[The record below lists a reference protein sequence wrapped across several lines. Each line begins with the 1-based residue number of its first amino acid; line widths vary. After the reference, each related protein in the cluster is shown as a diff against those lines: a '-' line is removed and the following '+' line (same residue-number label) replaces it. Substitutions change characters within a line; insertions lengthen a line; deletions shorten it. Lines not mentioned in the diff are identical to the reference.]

1 MSSLKEGAN
10 TSPECN
16 GTSEELNA
24 SAQEPQEGREPERAV
39 GQKIRKCLICRTL
52 FSSAWGGAHLPA
64 VQIHL
69 RMAERC
75 TYVISEGEFTVI
87 DARAEAAA
95 R

>member
-1 MSSLKEGAN
+1 MPDL
-10 TSPECN
+10 PD
-16 GTSEELNA
+16 
-24 SAQEPQEGREPERAV
+24 AV
-39 GQKIRKCLICRTL
+39 FKRLG
-52 FSSAWGGAHLPA
+52 GGAHLPA